1 MTKIL
6 CIGQVSTDVN
16 GGASIDAGARWTD
29 LTTRSVSEMQPPP
42 VEPWQMIP

>member
-16 GGASIDAGARWTD
+16 GGASIDTSARWTD
-29 LTTRSVSEMQPPP
+29 LTTQSVWEVHLSLLQ
-42 VEPWQMIP
+42 